1 MAQPTASGAADLVLR
16 NGLLADGRRVDIAV
30 RDGRIARIAPNRQQG
45 AVGVSADGA
54 IPEDL
59 DDNLLP
65 GGDCGGRSSPDEDLG
80 GQLIL
85 PSFVDLHMH
94 LDKAFSLELTRNE
107 SGTLEEA
114 IQRFGEVHPSLSHQS
129 YVERAER
136 TLRLCLAA
144 GTTSVRTHINTYPPS
159 GTAVQPVDALLEVRE
174 RLREVMEIQIVLLPV
189 ENIAHDR
196 ALYALCEEYL
206 RRGVDALGGA
216 PALDPDPVCMIRAT
230 FELAGRLDRAVDLHV
245 DETDDPSV
253 CTLLEVADL
262 TIWNGYQ
269 GRVVAGHCCSLA
281 AMDNASAA
289 RIVERVAAA
298 GITVVTLP
306 SCNLYLQGRHDRHPV
321 RRGLT
326 RVKDLS
332 AAGVNVAAAS
342 DNIRDPFNP
351 FGRGDL
357 LHIADLLAHAA
368 HLGAP
373 HEQALARDAIGANP
387 RACLSRQDPAPL
399 RGGLPREG
407 DPADLVVCAT
417 DSADDLIAAQPVRS
431 LVLHGGRIVA
441 RTQTSAETAF

>member
-1 MAQPTASGAADLVLR
+1 MAEDLMSPQSTTSGEADLVLR
-16 NGLLADGRRVDIAV
+16 DGLLADGRRVDIFV
-30 RDGRIARIAPNRQQG
+30 RGGRIARIAPRHDNAAPAMAEERGKQVTTG
-45 AVGVSADGA
+45 
-54 IPEDL
+54 EDR
-59 DDNLLP
+59 
-65 GGDCGGRSSPDEDLG
+65 GGQSSPEEDLG
-80 GQLIL
+80 GRLVL

-114 IQRFGEVHPSLSHQS
+114 IQRFGEVHPRLSYQS

-144 GTTSVRTHINTYPPS
+144 GTTAVRTHVNTYPPS
-159 GTAVQPVDALLEVRE
+159 ATAVQPVDALLEVRE

-196 ALYALCEEYL
+196 ALYLLCEDYL

-216 PALDPDPVCMIRAT
+216 PALDPDPSGMIRAT
-230 FELAGRLDRAVDLHV
+230 FELACRLDRAVDLHI
-245 DETDDPSV
+245 DETDDPGV
-253 CTLLEVADL
+253 CTLREVADL
-262 TIWNGYQ
+262 TIQCGYQ

-281 AMDNASAA
+281 AMDDASAA
-289 RIVERVAAA
+289 RVIERVAAA

-306 SCNLYLQGRHDRHPV
+306 SCNLYLQGRRDRHPV

-326 RVKDLS
+326 RVKELA

-387 RACLSRQDPAPL
+387 RACLREQDPAPL

-407 DPADLVVCAT
+407 DSADLAVCAT
-417 DSADDLIAAQPVRS
+417 GSVEDLIAAQPVRS
-431 LVLHGGRIVA
+431 LVLHRGRVVA